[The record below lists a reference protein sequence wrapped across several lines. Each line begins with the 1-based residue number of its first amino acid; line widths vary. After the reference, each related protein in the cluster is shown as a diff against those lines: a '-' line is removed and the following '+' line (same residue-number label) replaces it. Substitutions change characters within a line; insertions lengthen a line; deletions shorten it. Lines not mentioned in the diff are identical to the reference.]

1 MALID
6 LVLFALSFATTSL
19 PLGFTSTLFWGR
31 QPIKANAPTRAG
43 TTCTA
48 HSSSHR
54 RE

>member
-6 LVLFALSFATTSL
+6 LILFAVSFAITSL

-31 QPIKANAPTRAG
+31 QPIKAMLPRAG